1 MIWLMSLSFPVCAQ
15 NSGQSDSLIH
25 ISVIDTTTSDPIPF
39 ATIVVEYGD
48 TITGGMADTDGIFS
62 FVPRSLPL
70 NLKVGGFGMKENSMN
85 ISTIPDTIVTVAL
98 APGAIEL
105 QEVAVIGRLI
115 NQTNSGISYNMA
127 ANRRAQSEN
136 TLQSL
141 SYVPLVNVDADGSIS
156 VQGSSSYSLY
166 LNGRPYDM
174 AQTSPKVFL
183 ESLPAHLSQK

>member
-1 MIWLMSLSFPVCAQ
+1 
-15 NSGQSDSLIH
+15 
-25 ISVIDTTTSDPIPF
+25 
-39 ATIVVEYGD
+39 
-48 TITGGMADTDGIFS
+48 MADTDGIFS

-70 NLKVGGFGMKENSMN
+70 NLKVSGFGMKENSMS
-85 ISTIPDTIVTVAL
+85 ISTLPDSLVTVAL

-183 ESLPAHLSQK
+183 NLYLPHPLQK